1 MEKRKGKG
9 NTNLCYFGRKA
20 KVERPKL
27 LLLGFSCLEMKFMT
41 MHTIIELGEGSRF
54 W

>member
-1 MEKRKGKG
+1 M
-9 NTNLCYFGRKA
+9 
-20 KVERPKL
+20 V
-27 LLLGFSCLEMKFMT
+27 LLGFSCLEMKFMT